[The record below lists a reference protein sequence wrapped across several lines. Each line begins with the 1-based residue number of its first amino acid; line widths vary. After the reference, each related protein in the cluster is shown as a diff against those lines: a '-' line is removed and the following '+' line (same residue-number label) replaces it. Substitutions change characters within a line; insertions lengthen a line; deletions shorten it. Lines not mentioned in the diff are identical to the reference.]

1 MAMEPAERPTD
12 LVDYRSG
19 ALLFVSAFVHIRMA
33 MELAWLE
40 DFLALVD
47 CGNFSR
53 AAERRHVTQPAFSRR
68 VRALEA
74 WVGAALFDRRTH
86 AVALTPAGERFRPV
100 AEEALRRL
108 YLGREEVREAAR
120 ASVDTLRFASTHA
133 LSLTFFPKWLR
144 GLESRIPGGAAL
156 RLMVD
161 NMAACERLMLLG
173 QAQFL
178 LCHHHPSATTA
189 LEPDQFCSVHLGDDV
204 LIPVS
209 APAQDGKSRPRH
221 ELPGAAEVPVPH
233 LAYSPESGMGRIV
246 AAVRSVEGRPAWLE
260 PAFTSHVAMVL
271 AMMAR
276 DGRGVAWSPK
286 SLILDDLATGRL
298 VRAGPEVWDIP
309 IEIRL
314 FRPRT
319 SQSPAAE
326 KFWSI
331 VEGM

>member
-1 MAMEPAERPTD
+1 
-12 LVDYRSG
+12 V
-19 ALLFVSAFVHIRMA
+19 
-33 MELAWLE
+33 ELAWLE

-47 CGNFSR
+47 CANFSR

-68 VRALEA
+68 VRSLEA
-74 WVGAALFDRRTH
+74 WVGTALFDRRTH

-100 AEEALRRL
+100 AEETLRRL

-120 ASVDTLRFASTHA
+120 ASADTLRFASTHA
-133 LSLTFFPKWLR
+133 LSLTFFPNWLR
-144 GLESRIPGGAAL
+144 GLEAQIPGGAAL
-156 RLMVD
+156 RLIVD
-161 NMAACERLMLLG
+161 NMAACERIMLLG
-173 QAQFL
+173 HAQFL

-189 LEPDQFCSVHLGDDV
+189 LDHDQFRSLHLGDDV

-209 APAQDGKSRPRH
+209 APMQGSGSNPRH
-221 ELPGAAEVPVPH
+221 QLPGSAAAPLPH

-246 AAVRSVEGRPAWLE
+246 TAVRSVAGRPAWLE

-286 SLILDDLATGRL
+286 SLIVDDLATGRL
-298 VRAGPEVWDIP
+298 VRAGSEVWDIA

-314 FRPRT
+314 FRPRAR
-319 SQSPAAE
+319 QSPAAE

-331 VEGM
+331 VEGT